1 MKPEFDQLASS
12 YEQLLR
18 DPIRDRF
25 SGPELLFF
33 HLRKRDLLRAFFRRR
48 HISASSLRYLDVGC
62 GKGELLGLLRHDFG
76 HVAGCDVS
84 ADMMREISGIE
95 TRTQTDPAMVPFA
108 DAASSMSSQP
118 FASIIMFVPILAPL
132 SLRRSSGSCGRV
144 EIFCMIEHNPI
155 NPITRL
161 IVSRTPIDADA
172 ILLRAR
178 EAEAIAAAAGLHPM
192 RAGVLLYF
200 PQFAFRYLGGLEP
213 LLASVPL
220 GGHTLYLRRREC
232 RRLLLR
238 HNTGRL
244 RRN

>member
-108 DAASSMSSQP
+108 DAG
-118 FASIIMFVPILAPL
+118 FDFVTAVCVYHHVRPDSRAALTAEIVRV
-132 SLRRSSGSCGRV
+132 LRPGG
-144 EIFCMIEHNPI
+144 IFCMIEHTPI

-192 RAGVLLYF
+192 RLEYFLYF

-220 GGHTLYLRRREC
+220 GGQYAVFAQKRV
-232 RRLLLR
+232 
-238 HNTGRL
+238 
-244 RRN
+244 